1 MKISYRQAGGF
12 AGLNRG
18 ADLDLDS
25 LPPAEAGRLRKLV
38 ERARLGGGATRGPS
52 AARDLVGYEIAI
64 ESDDGRTVVTRFDD
78 ASMPESAT
86 ALLEAL
92 QKRAR
97 PIPLQKPSPLA
108 PSAKGGRGGNRRSK
122 ARRGP
127 A

>member
-1 MKISYRQAGGF
+1 MKISYREAGGF

-18 ADLDLDS
+18 ADLDLES
-25 LPPAEAGRLRKLV
+25 LPPAEAGQLRKLV
-38 ERARLGGGATRGPS
+38 ERARLGGVATRGPS
-52 AARDLVGYEIAI
+52 AARDLVGYEIAV
-64 ESDDGRTVVTRFDD
+64 ESDDGRTVVARFDD
-78 ASMPESAT
+78 ASVPESAT

-97 PIPLQKPSPLA
+97 PIPLRKPSPPA
-108 PSAKGGRGGNRRSK
+108 TGGRGGTRRGK